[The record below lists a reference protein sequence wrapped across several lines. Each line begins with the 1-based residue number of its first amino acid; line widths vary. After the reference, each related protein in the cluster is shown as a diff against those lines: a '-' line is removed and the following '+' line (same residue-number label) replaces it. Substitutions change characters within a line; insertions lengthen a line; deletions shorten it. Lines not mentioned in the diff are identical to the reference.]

1 MSEND
6 GLSCHIRYQYY
17 TKAHISICALTS
29 WRSSPQ
35 SHIPHLL
42 NNQATTAGIDRFTN
56 PLSKCRAYNT
66 HTSRG
71 YKIFSSQ
78 PFKNCRI
85 STNMKFF
92 VRFKNSCQNERILKR
107 TPREM
112 AANPVFYNN
121 LHHLQ
126 QSLSFSR
133 RFRMIANYGVTSM
146 QCTHL
151 TSLTVFGTA
160 RCSLSPSMDWERSF
174 CRQTLTDKTAVTGQ
188 AFIREK

>member
-1 MSEND
+1 MSGND

-17 TKAHISICALTS
+17 TKAHSSICSLTS
-29 WRSSPQ
+29 WRSSPR

-112 AANPVFYNN
+112 AANPIFYNN

-133 RFRMIANYGVTSM
+133 RFLMIANYKWPVWSV
-146 QCTHL
+146 L
-151 TSLTVFGTA
+151 TSPPSRFLA
-160 RCSLSPSMDWERSF
+160 HSSLFPFFFTGLRNVVR
-174 CRQTLTDKTAVTGQ
+174 RQTLTDKTAVTGQ